1 MVAAAQ
7 DPALHPAL
15 AELIAL
21 RAALP
26 TALPSAQR
34 AFGLRAGRHVALA
47 YGRGLEFAGLRPYQS
62 GDDLRSLD
70 WRHTARHGRPF
81 TKLFHEERE
90 RPVQLLADLGPTLQY
105 ATRGVFKC
113 IQVARV
119 AALLA
124 WAAIAAGD
132 RVGGLVRRVGE
143 LQTLPPTAREAGAM
157 ALLRALAAPASREA
171 GETPPLHAAIE
182 RLLPTLRPGSELFIV
197 SDFTTLDSVTERAL
211 TALRRAQ
218 RLTLLR
224 IADPLEL
231 APPPPGRYPL
241 ADDGGSGILDLRTT
255 AARETYA
262 SGCAARTA
270 QFTQLARRLG
280 AAQLTL
286 TTDSPPHA
294 VLALWRPRA

>member
-1 MVAAAQ
+1 MG
-7 DPALHPAL
+7 PHLSL
-15 AELIAL
+15 A
-21 RAALP
+21 
-26 TALPSAQR
+26 T
-34 AFGLRAGRHVALA
+34 
-47 YGRGLEFAGLRPYQS
+47 GRGLEFAGLRPYQS
-62 GDDLRSLD
+62 GDDPRSLD
-70 WRHTARHGRPF
+70 WRHTARRGRPF

-90 RPVQLLADLGPTLQY
+90 RPVLLLADLGPSLQY

-113 IQVARV
+113 VQVARV

-143 LQTLPPTAREAGAM
+143 LQSLPPAGREAGVM
-157 ALLRALAAPASREA
+157 TLLRALAAPPSRA
-171 GETPPLHAAIE
+171 DGATPPLHAALE
-182 RLLPTLRPGSELFIV
+182 RLLPTLRPGSELFII
-197 SDFTTLDSVTERAL
+197 SDFTTLDPLTERAL
-211 TALRRAQ
+211 FALRRAQ

-231 APPPPGRYPL
+231 APPPPGCYPV
-241 ADDGGSGILDLRTT
+241 ADDGGSGILDLSSA
-255 AARETYA
+255 AAREAYA

-286 TTDSPPHA
+286 TTDSPPHTA
-294 VLALWRPRA
+294 LGLWRPRA